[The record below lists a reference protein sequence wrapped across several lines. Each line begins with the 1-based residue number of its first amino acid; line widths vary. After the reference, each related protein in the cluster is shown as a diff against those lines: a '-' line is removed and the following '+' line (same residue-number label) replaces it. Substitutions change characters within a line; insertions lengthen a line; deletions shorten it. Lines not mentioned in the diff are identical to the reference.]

1 VRIISLNIDRR
12 EEEEVKKL
20 KGWIMVYGRRKT
32 GKTYML
38 RKVFREAQ
46 YFMITRAGYVIHEEG
61 GRYTYVN
68 VKEAISR
75 VGSLLDNGET
85 VIIDEFQRLPEFLWE
100 ELALHHPKGKL
111 IVSGSSLGMLS
122 KVFDRRSPL
131 LGLLSPLKLDII
143 SYQDTI
149 MALKNLVKT
158 PRDAMMWGLIF
169 RDPWVIPMLSIE
181 ADIITE
187 ICGKAYYLAT
197 SIHGLIGEVFEEEER
212 ALTRVY
218 DAILRLVGEG
228 MWKPSEIA
236 GVLASNN
243 MITGGQATVIGML
256 ERLVNMGLLEKIPL
270 WRTRGARF
278 YFKHRS
284 PIASIIQYID
294 QKLNITENPN
304 TNVGREIVMTAIS
317 REIQFSLGEMLAE
330 YIGGRRAYAI
340 LPNGDIDIVV
350 LDERRRTPI
359 IGYEVKIGEM
369 EVSEAR
375 KAIERIHE
383 QGIPRAG
390 LISVSAKPPKVPGSY
405 EEIGPEEIIE
415 IASKMRSKRSLGKSA
430 NSSK

>member
-1 VRIISLNIDRR
+1 MRIMTLNINRR

-38 RKVFREAQ
+38 RKMFREAQ

-61 GRYTYVN
+61 GRYVYMN
-68 VKEAISR
+68 VKEAIGR

-111 IVSGSSLGMLS
+111 IASGSSLGILS

-149 MALKNLVKT
+149 MALKDLAKT
-158 PRDAMMWGLIF
+158 PKDAIMWGLIF
-169 RDPWVIPMLSIE
+169 RDPWVIPILSIE
-181 ADIITE
+181 VDIITE

-197 SIHGLIGEVFEEEER
+197 STHGLVGEVFEEEER

-218 DAILRLVGEG
+218 DATLRLVGEG
-228 MWKPSEIA
+228 IWKPSEIA
-236 GVLASNN
+236 GILTSNN
-243 MITGGQATVIGML
+243 MITGGQTTVIGIL

-304 TNVGREIVMTAIS
+304 INVNREMVMNAVS
-317 REIQFSLGEMLAE
+317 REMQFSLGEMMAE
-330 YIGGRRAYAI
+330 YIGGKRAYTI
-340 LPNGDIDIVV
+340 LPNGDIDIVI
-350 LDERRRTPI
+350 LDEGGRTPI
-359 IGYEVKIGEM
+359 IGYEVKIGEI
-369 EVSEAR
+369 EVNEAR
-375 KAIERIHE
+375 KAIERMHE
-383 QGIPRAG
+383 QGVPRAG
-390 LISVSAKPPKVPGSY
+390 LISISTKPPKIPGSY
-405 EEIGPEEIIE
+405 EEIGPEEIMD
-415 IASKMRSKRSLGKSA
+415 IASKIRFKRS
-430 NSSK
+430 